1 MNEELT
7 ENLIAKE
14 LLKKVDLTQCDLAR
28 LVLEAIENLGNLA
41 RGLNR
46 VELIVLLRNTLQKG
60 VSVVKS
66 ATHTVTLEVAAW
78 ASVDARKDLRPSSKR
93 DLRHFVRR
101 ILRVEG
107 IAQLPLRS
115 MTPIQCKKILETAFG
130 SSPSSYTKGRVILH
144 SIFTYGIRQEWCDV
158 NPVIRIEVP
167 KIKEM

>member
-28 LVLEAIENLGNLA
+28 LILEAIENLGNLA

-60 VSVVKS
+60 VSAVKS
-66 ATHTVTLEVAAW
+66 ASHTVTLEVAAW

-107 IAQLPLRS
+107 VAQLPLRS
-115 MTPIQCKKILETAFG
+115 MTPVQCKRF
-130 SSPSSYTKGRVILH
+130 
-144 SIFTYGIRQEWCDV
+144 
-158 NPVIRIEVP
+158 
-167 KIKEM
+167 